1 MVDAGGE
8 KNHFIKNEVNVG
20 SGIIASARMLASI
33 IKFSSIPPHQIS

>member
-8 KNHFIKNEVNVG
+8 NHFIRNEVNVG
-20 SGIIASARMLASI
+20 NGIMASAQMLASI